1 MEKEKWGN
9 DGVVERE
16 LLVDE
21 AGAVHVV
28 DDAGGR
34 GAEGVAL
41 VVEIDDEV
49 IDGVLGGVNKRNQR
63 ERVQNEWNGMDDSF
77 NSFIRGTINIHF
89 LFQIISAS
97 IQ

>member
-1 MEKEKWGN
+1 MLSQKVLLRGEVEESQRQWWVCVEKRKWGN

-34 GAEGVAL
+34 GAEGIAL

-49 IDGVLGGVNKRNQR
+49 IDRVLGGVNKRNQR
-63 ERVQNEWNGMDDSF
+63 EGKQMNE
-77 NSFIRGTINIHF
+77 
-89 LFQIISAS
+89 
-97 IQ
+97 

>member
-1 MEKEKWGN
+1 MLSQKVLLRGEVEELQRQWRVCVEKEKGGN

-34 GAEGVAL
+34 GAEGIAL

-49 IDGVLGGVNKRNQR
+49 VDGVLGGVNKRNQR
-63 ERVQNEWNGMDDSF
+63 EGVQSE
-77 NSFIRGTINIHF
+77 
-89 LFQIISAS
+89 
-97 IQ
+97 

>member
-1 MEKEKWGN
+1 MLSQKVLLRGEVEELQRQWWVCVEKRKWGN

-34 GAEGVAL
+34 GAEGIAL

-49 IDGVLGGVNKRNQR
+49 IDRVLGGVNKRNQR
-63 ERVQNEWNGMDDSF
+63 EGKQMNE
-77 NSFIRGTINIHF
+77 
-89 LFQIISAS
+89 
-97 IQ
+97 

>member
-34 GAEGVAL
+34 GAEGIAL

-63 ERVQNEWNGMDDSF
+63 ERVQNEWNGMELGMS
-77 NSFIRGTINIHF
+77 
-89 LFQIISAS
+89 
-97 IQ
+97 